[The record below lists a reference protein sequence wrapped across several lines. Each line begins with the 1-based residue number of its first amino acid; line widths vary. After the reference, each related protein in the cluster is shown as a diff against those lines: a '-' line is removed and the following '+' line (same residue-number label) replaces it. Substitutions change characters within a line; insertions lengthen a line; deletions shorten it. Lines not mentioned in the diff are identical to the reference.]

1 MCNRR
6 RKTNRQKCY
15 LRSRMKHKLIYTE
28 QTGDQFNNCFNRHR
42 SDIRCSLDHC
52 ELLRRFRSNDC
63 DFEKELKIS
72 ILGKVKGSE
81 VKGQDKEDQW
91 IIRLGTSYSN
101 NINVHFSDFGCI
113 YQLLF
118 K

>member
-1 MCNRR
+1 
-6 RKTNRQKCY
+6 
-15 LRSRMKHKLIYTE
+15 MKHKLIYTE
-28 QTGDQFNNCFNRHR
+28 QTGDQFNSCFNRHR

-52 ELLRRFRSNDC
+52 ELLRPFRSNDC
-63 DFEKELKIS
+63 DFEKELKIT

-81 VKGQDKEDQW
+81 VKEQDKEDQW
-91 IIRLGTSYSN
+91 IIRLDTSYSN
-101 NINVHFSDFGCI
+101 NINVHFPDFGCI